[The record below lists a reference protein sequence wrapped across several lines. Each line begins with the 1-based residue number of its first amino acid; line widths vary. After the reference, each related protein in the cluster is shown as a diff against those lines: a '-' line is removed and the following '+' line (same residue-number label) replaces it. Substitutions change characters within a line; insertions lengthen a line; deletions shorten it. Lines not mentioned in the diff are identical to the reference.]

1 MDLHEI
7 SSKLLNAFI
16 QLVTQPFYYIGIAIV
31 ILQYRRQLRLER
43 KLFHAR
49 MHNSLGR
56 TLRTL
61 LWGLAAGLAASILM
75 AFFGVSISFDIVI
88 MLWVITLLLIL
99 IRIRYLC
106 LAYSAGLIGIAH
118 SILTLLPGLHPVG
131 FLGRVTDAVREAH
144 IPSLLVLVG
153 FLHLM
158 EALFIRY
165 GGFQSAVPLFF
176 EGKRGKI
183 VGGYQMYGFWP
194 VPLFLLVPIQTH
206 ESMLQSSPIAGGDL
220 WSAGWTLLALPAM
233 IGFAEFTL
241 TRLPREKAVR
251 SSNSLLLY
259 GIAVLLSALISDFWP
274 PATIVASIAAIL
286 LHELQA
292 GFSRREEQQSTP
304 LFIHEE
310 RGLKVLAVIPGGPAE
325 EIGILAG
332 EIIHK
337 ANGIKVSTKEQLYK
351 ALQVNPAFC
360 RLEIINHENQSKFV
374 SRAIYAG
381 DPHQLGIVLCPDEKA
396 EYYVSLRKLSLFSLI
411 RMRTHESPEKISS
424 GTSS

>member
-1 MDLHEI
+1 MDLNEI
-7 SSKLLNAFI
+7 SSKLLNVLI

-43 KLFHAR
+43 KLFHTR

-61 LWGLAAGLAASILM
+61 LWGWMAGLAASILM
-75 AFFGVSISFDIVI
+75 AFFGVSVSFDIVVL
-88 MLWVITLLLIL
+88 LWVITLLLIL

-106 LAYSAGLIGIAH
+106 LAYSVGLLGIAH
-118 SILTLLPGLHPVG
+118 FILMLLPGVHPDG
-131 FLGRVTDAVREAH
+131 LLGRVTDAVREAH

-153 FLHLM
+153 FLHLI

-176 EGKRGKI
+176 EGKRGKM

-194 VPLFLLVPIQTH
+194 VPLFLIVPIQPH
-206 ESMLQSSPIAGGDL
+206 ESMLLSSPIAGGDL
-220 WSAGWTLLALPAM
+220 WSAGWTLIALPVM

-251 SSNSLLLY
+251 SSNSVLLY
-259 GIAVLLSALISDFWP
+259 GIALLLSAVVSDFWP
-274 PATIVASIAAIL
+274 PATIMASIAAIL
-286 LHELQA
+286 LHELHA
-292 GFSRREEQQSTP
+292 RFSSREEQQSTP
-304 LFIHEE
+304 LFVHEE
-310 RGLKVLAVIPGGPAE
+310 RGLKVLAVIPGGPAD

-337 ANGIKVSTKEQLYK
+337 VNGIKVSTKEQLYK

-360 RLEIINHENQSKFV
+360 RLEIINLDNQSKFV
-374 SRAIYAG
+374 SRAIFAG

-396 EYYVSLRKLSLFSLI
+396 GYYVSLHKLSLFSLL
-411 RMRTHESPEKISS
+411 RMRTHESAEKIS
-424 GTSS
+424 GGASS